1 MSLPWQAQSDLE
13 NQYELAQECKLDN
26 RTKAAVENFTKSVR
40 ELNEA
45 IRKLRVKAEIDYSLR
60 HLARLCGEGK

>member
-13 NQYELAQECKLDN
+13 NQYELAQERKLDN